1 MFFRQPSI
9 VDGLNFSTVDLFDIA
24 AFQNPISPQGRKP
37 SNWVKRHGPSRTGI
51 IAPWS
56 AGVVNADR
64 LVHFDFAGHRL
75 GWRERDLAERHANI
89 GMQFP
94 GDVNLFAVR
103 ERLVASLR
111 WFETVL
117 RLHRFTAILRD
128 VSVRAGLAFPLDIT
142 KDSEA
147 NVRFRTSC
155 RFVCIRG

>member
-1 MFFRQPSI
+1 MLGMRNGEVSI
-9 VDGLNFSTVDLFDIA
+9 VDGLNFYTFYSSALA
-24 AFQNPISPQGRKP
+24 AFQNPIPPQGRQAL
-37 SNWVKRHGPSRTGI
+37 NWVERHAW
-51 IAPWS
+51 IAPGA

-75 GWRERDLAERHANI
+75 GWREADFTERHAKI